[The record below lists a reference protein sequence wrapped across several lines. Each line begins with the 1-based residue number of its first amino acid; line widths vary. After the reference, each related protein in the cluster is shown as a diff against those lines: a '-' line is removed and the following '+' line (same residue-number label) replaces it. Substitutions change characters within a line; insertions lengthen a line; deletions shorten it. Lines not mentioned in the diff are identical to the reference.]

1 MATYIVG
8 GILLVVVARIV
19 YHQWKSRKKGGC
31 SACGGGCDHCS
42 GGCH

>member
-1 MATYIVG
+1 MATDIVG
-8 GILLVVVARIV
+8 GILLVVVALIV